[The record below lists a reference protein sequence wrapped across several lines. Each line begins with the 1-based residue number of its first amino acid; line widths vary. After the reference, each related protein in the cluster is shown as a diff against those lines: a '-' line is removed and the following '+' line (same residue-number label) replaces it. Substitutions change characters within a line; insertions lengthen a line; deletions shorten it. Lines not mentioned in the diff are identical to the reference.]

1 MNLTKCLSK
10 KNQKTRMNSFLK
22 LRDIEL
28 TLIRTFKCL
37 FSLLPSGMWLENKI
51 SYRNINNGP
60 IFTHLGIVDK
70 NLVYEPTDLGF
81 LILESHPP
89 TDFMSPSLPS
99 SYLFLALPEKRW
111 VLDRKLWTNSG
122 RPASYSSAS

>member
-1 MNLTKCLSK
+1 
-10 KNQKTRMNSFLK
+10 MNSFLK

-51 SYRNINNGP
+51 SYRNIKNGP
-60 IFTHLGIVDK
+60 IFIHLGIVDK
-70 NLVYEPTDLGF
+70 NLIYEPTDLGF

-89 TDFMSPSLPS
+89 ADFMSPALPL
-99 SYLFLALPEKRW
+99 SYLFLALPERRW
-111 VLDRKLWTNSG
+111 VLDRKLWMSSG
-122 RPASYSSAS
+122 RPAS